1 MIQIPSNPP
10 KPDPATIRLRFDG
23 LSLEFIQAKTLATE
37 KARALSKNAMLLSWC
52 DRKAGRY
59 HPTFEC
65 GTDTRPPW
73 MVYAEAR
80 GGNLTIDINDG
91 EFVFIYL
98 ML

>member
-1 MIQIPSNPP
+1 MIQIPSNPSQPHP
-10 KPDPATIRLRFDG
+10 KTIRLRFDDP
-23 LSLEFIQAKTLATE
+23 SLEFIQAKTLATE
-37 KARALSKNAMLLSWC
+37 KARTLSKNAMLLSWY

-65 GTDTRPPW
+65 GAGNRPPW
-73 MVYAEAR
+73 KVYAEAR

-91 EFVFIYL
+91 EFIFIYL